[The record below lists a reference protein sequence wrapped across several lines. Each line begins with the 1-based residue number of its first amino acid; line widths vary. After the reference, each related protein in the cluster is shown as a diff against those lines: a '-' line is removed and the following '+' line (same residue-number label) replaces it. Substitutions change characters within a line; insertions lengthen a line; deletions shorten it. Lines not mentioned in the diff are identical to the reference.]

1 MYFSNLAKLSDS
13 LSNNHLC
20 KNCNNFT
27 INMKGGGCE
36 SCKNQRVGHND
47 IELDI
52 KKEEESLLKYGYSI
66 KDSYENRIT
75 ALKNVLDNK
84 NKSKFL
90 RHINALKELQ
100 KSNRKIFDKLN
111 KDLEFIN
118 QHH

>member
-1 MYFSNLAKLSDS
+1 MYFSNLAKLSNTT
-13 LSNNHLC
+13 LNKHLC
-20 KNCNNFT
+20 KKCNNL
-27 INMKGGGCE
+27 NMKGGGCE
-36 SCKNQRVGHND
+36 SCKNQRIGHND
-47 IELDI
+47 VTLDI

-66 KDSYENRIT
+66 NDNYENRIT

-100 KSNRKIFDKLN
+100 KSNKKIFDKLN

-118 QHH
+118 QLH